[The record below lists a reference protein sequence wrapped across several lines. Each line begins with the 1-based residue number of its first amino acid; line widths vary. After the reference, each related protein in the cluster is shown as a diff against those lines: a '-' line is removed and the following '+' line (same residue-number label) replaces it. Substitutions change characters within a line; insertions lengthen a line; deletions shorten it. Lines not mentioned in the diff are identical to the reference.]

1 MKTKFYFLLI
11 SSVLMIPAWI
21 FLYFLLVK
29 TYYNYNNFGQNPEV
43 ASFKTI
49 ELNKPLAKKIPVLM
63 YHYVEINQDKKDF
76 KRDSLNINPYIFE
89 KQMITLKNAGY
100 KFIWMSEIE
109 QALKD
114 KSNQKYVA
122 ITFDDGYES
131 FYSQTYPF
139 IKKHGI
145 KITNYIIYD
154 SIGKLNYMSKPQL
167 QKIYSEGLL
176 EIGSHTLN
184 HPDLRAFS
192 DEEVRRQLVSS
203 KKSLEKEFGISV
215 VSFCYPFGFF
225 NEKTISLVKEAG
237 YKNATTTQLG
247 SVVYE
252 DKLQTISRIRPG
264 IKTDQELLK
273 YLDSI
278 NY

>member
-1 MKTKFYFLLI
+1 MKTNYYFLLI
-11 SSVLMIPAWI
+11 SSVLIIPAWI

-29 TYYNYNNFGQNPEV
+29 TYFNYSEFGQSPEV
-43 ASFKTI
+43 ASFKAI

-131 FYSQTYPF
+131 FYSQTYLF

-184 HPDLRAFS
+184 HSDLRAFS
-192 DEEVRRQLVSS
+192 DEEVKRQLVSS

-225 NEKTISLVKEAG
+225 NEKTISLVNEAG

>member
-1 MKTKFYFLLI
+1 
-11 SSVLMIPAWI
+11 
-21 FLYFLLVK
+21 
-29 TYYNYNNFGQNPEV
+29 
-43 ASFKTI
+43 
-49 ELNKPLAKKIPVLM
+49 
-63 YHYVEINQDKKDF
+63 
-76 KRDSLNINPYIFE
+76 
-89 KQMITLKNAGY
+89 
-100 KFIWMSEIE
+100 
-109 QALKD
+109 LKD
-114 KSNQKYVA
+114 KSGQKYVA
-122 ITFDDGYES
+122 VTFDDGYES

-154 SIGKLNYMSKPQL
+154 SIGKLNYMSKPQI

-192 DEEVRRQLVSS
+192 DEEVRRQLISS
-203 KKSLEKEFGISV
+203 KKSLEKDFGVSV
-215 VSFCYPFGFF
+215 VSFCYPYGFF

>member
-11 SSVLMIPAWI
+11 SSALIIPAWI

-29 TYYNYNNFGQNPEV
+29 TYFNYTNFGQNSEV

-49 ELNKPLAKKIPVLM
+49 ELNKPLTKKIPVLM
-63 YHYVEINQDKKDF
+63 YHYVEINQDKNDF

-109 QALKD
+109 LALKD

-192 DEEVRRQLVSS
+192 DDEVRRQLVSS

-215 VSFCYPFGFF
+215 VSFCYPYGFF

-237 YKNATTTQLG
+237 YKNSTTTQLG

-273 YLDSI
+273 YIDSI

>member
-1 MKTKFYFLLI
+1 MKTNYYFLLI
-11 SSVLMIPAWI
+11 SSVLIIPAWI

-29 TYYNYNNFGQNPEV
+29 TYFNYSEFGQSPEV
-43 ASFKTI
+43 ASFKAI

-131 FYSQTYPF
+131 
-139 IKKHGI
+139 
-145 KITNYIIYD
+145 
-154 SIGKLNYMSKPQL
+154 
-167 QKIYSEGLL
+167 YSEGLL

-192 DEEVRRQLVSS
+192 DEEVKRQLVSS

-225 NEKTISLVKEAG
+225 NEKTISLVNEAG

>member
-11 SSVLMIPAWI
+11 SSALIIPAWI

-29 TYYNYNNFGQNPEV
+29 TYFNYTNFGQNSEV

-49 ELNKPLAKKIPVLM
+49 ELNKPLTKKIPVLM

-109 QALKD
+109 LALKD

-192 DEEVRRQLVSS
+192 DDEVRRQLVSS

-215 VSFCYPFGFF
+215 VSFCYPYGFF

-237 YKNATTTQLG
+237 YKNSTTTQLG

-273 YLDSI
+273 YIDSI

>member
-1 MKTKFYFLLI
+1 MKIKFYFLLI
-11 SSVLMIPAWI
+11 SSVLMIPTWI

-29 TYYNYNNFGQNPEV
+29 TYFNYNNFGHNPEV
-43 ASFKTI
+43 ASFKAI

-76 KRDSLNINPYIFE
+76 KRDSLNINPYVFE

-237 YKNATTTQLG
+237 YKNSTTTQLG